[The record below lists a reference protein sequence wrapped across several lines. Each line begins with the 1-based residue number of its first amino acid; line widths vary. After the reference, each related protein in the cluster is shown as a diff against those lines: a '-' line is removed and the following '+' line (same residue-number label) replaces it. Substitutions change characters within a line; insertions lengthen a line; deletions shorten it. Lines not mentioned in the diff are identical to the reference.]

1 MGATCLQSTVSL
13 VNLYLA
19 FGEPKEYRRQSK
31 LICKKNFKK
40 KDKRTSWIMLI
51 PQGSIIILFRN
62 SGLSLEVEKIAAG
75 KQLTHF
81 QVIFAAA
88 C

>member
-1 MGATCLQSTVSL
+1 
-13 VNLYLA
+13 
-19 FGEPKEYRRQSK
+19 
-31 LICKKNFKK
+31 
-40 KDKRTSWIMLI
+40 MLI

-81 QVIFAAA
+81 QVISAAA
-88 C
+88 G